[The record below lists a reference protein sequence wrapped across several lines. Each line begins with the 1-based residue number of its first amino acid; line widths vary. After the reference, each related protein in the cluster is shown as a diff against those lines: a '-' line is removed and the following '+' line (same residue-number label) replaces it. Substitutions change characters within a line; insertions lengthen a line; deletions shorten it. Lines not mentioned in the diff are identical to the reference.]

1 MPSKLPVIK
10 ANTTE
15 ENIIKMK
22 AIAKQNKRSVAKEL
36 EYIIEQHI
44 KEFESKYGEIKIE
57 WMTPE
62 EVIEDI
68 SDRIQGNPPYEKKST
83 ALNIA
88 RTITGISTGEKIG
101 DTVLERTKKGN
112 IPKN

>member
-22 AIAKQNKRSVAKEL
+22 TIAKHNKRSMAKEL
-36 EYIIEQHI
+36 EMIVEKHINDFENEHGQIEIYNMQP
-44 KEFESKYGEIKIE
+44 K
-57 WMTPE
+57 

-68 SDRIQGNPPYEKKST
+68 KDRIQKNPPY
-83 ALNIA
+83 
-88 RTITGISTGEKIG
+88 
-101 DTVLERTKKGN
+101 
-112 IPKN
+112 